1 MPPQLYLQVCNQ
13 GFQAIGPSCQNIN
26 ECVLGSHTCADNAY
40 CVDKQGFGPGSDQG
54 YNCIC
59 NTGYTG
65 DGQAVAS
72 TYFPNPTGCQ
82 DINECKDHE
91 NNCHEDAKC
100 YNQPVGYN
108 CICKTGYEGP
118 SYMNVSTILEDS
130 LRIERFPFGCSLLQS
145 RCLSI
150 PLGLFE

>member
-1 MPPQLYLQVCNQ
+1 MVRCDALIP
-13 GFQAIGPSCQNIN
+13 
-26 ECVLGSHTCADNAY
+26 
-40 CVDKQGFGPGSDQG
+40 DQG

-72 TYFPNPTGCQ
+72 RYFPNPTGCE
-82 DINECKDHE
+82 DINECTNNE

-118 SYMNVSTILEDS
+118 SYMNVSAILKDS
-130 LRIERFPFGCSLLQS
+130 LRIGRFDERMKKLRG
-145 RCLSI
+145 RKWI
-150 PLGLFE
+150 